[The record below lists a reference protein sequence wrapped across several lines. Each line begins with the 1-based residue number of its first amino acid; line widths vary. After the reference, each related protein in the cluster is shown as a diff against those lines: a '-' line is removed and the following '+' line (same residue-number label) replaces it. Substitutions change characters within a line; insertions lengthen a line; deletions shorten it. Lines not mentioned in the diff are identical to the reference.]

1 MAQKASDI
9 LRLFNQSKTDRTPL
23 QSHWQDAYDY
33 TYPQLGQGF
42 SGVQD
47 NGTADAKKAALLDST
62 GTDAT
67 RTLASALISGM
78 TPANAQWLN
87 LSVSGQDAMSAAG
100 HYLSQCAELVWK
112 NIHSSNYDSEV
123 YGSMLDFC
131 IAGAFCLFVDV
142 DRERGGFIFDQWP
155 LAECWWASS
164 TGRIVDTIFREHT
177 LTAAQAYEMF
187 GEKAG
192 EKVIETLR
200 KNPQEKCRYLHA
212 IGPRRMYQ
220 AGGMTA
226 INKPYYSV
234 QISMADS
241 LIVRESGFDEF
252 PVMVPRGTKIP
263 GTEYAT
269 GLVSDALPDIK
280 ELNELKRWE
289 KAAAELA
296 VAGMWIA
303 QDDGVLNPRTVK
315 IGPRK
320 VIVASTTDAMKPLL
334 TGSDFKVAFQSEAS
348 LQNNIRRTLMADVL
362 TMANGSGQMTATEV
376 NERMNIIRQQMAP
389 MYGRLQAEFLIPM
402 VERCFMLML
411 RNGALPTP
419 PDEMNDTDFHV
430 TFDNPLARAM
440 KLGQASAIQ
449 QAVGFVAQ
457 YSQVLPGIADNIDVD
472 AAARDLFATLGVPAD
487 IIKSSDDV
495 DKVRGQRAAAMQAQ
509 QAQQMQDQLGMQN
522 ASEQITAQN
531 APAAGVA

>member
-1 MAQKASDI
+1 MSQKANEI
-9 LRLFNQSKTDRTPL
+9 LRLFKQSQSDRTPI
-23 QSHWQDAYDY
+23 QNHWQDAYDF

-47 NGTADAKKAALLDST
+47 SGTADSKKAELLDST

-78 TPANAQWLN
+78 TPANSQWLQ
-87 LSVSGQDAMSAAG
+87 LSVSGQNDMTAAG
-100 HYLSQCAELVWK
+100 HYLSRCAEIVWK

-131 IAGAFCLFVDV
+131 IAGSFALFVDV

-164 TGRIVDTIFREHT
+164 NGRMVDTIFREHV
-177 LTAAQAYEMF
+177 LTAAQAYDAF
-187 GEKAG
+187 GENAG
-192 EKVIETLR
+192 EKVLAQMKT
-200 KNPQEKCRYLHA
+200 NPNQKCRYLHA

-220 AGGMTA
+220 VGGKTA
-226 INKPYYSV
+226 MNKPFYSV
-234 QISMADS
+234 QISMMDS
-241 LIVRESGFDEF
+241 EIVRESGFDEF

-289 KAAAELA
+289 RAAAELA

-315 IGPRK
+315 VGPRK
-320 VIVASTTDAMKPLL
+320 VIVASTVDAMKPLL
-334 TGSDFKVAFQSEAS
+334 TGSDFKVAFQSEAT

-362 TMANGSGQMTATEV
+362 TMANGSGSMTATEV

-411 RNGALPTP
+411 RAGALPPP
-419 PDEMNDTDFHV
+419 PDELSDTEFHV

-440 KLGQASAIQ
+440 KLGQAQAIQ

-457 YSQVLPGIADNIDVD
+457 YAQVLPTIMDNIDTD
-472 AAARDLFATLGVPAD
+472 AAARDLFTTLGVPAD

-495 DKVRGQRAAAMQAQ
+495 EKVRAQRALAQ
-509 QAQQMQDQLGMQN
+509 QAAQAQAMQDQLGMMNAQQQIQN
-522 ASEQITAQN
+522 QP
-531 APAAGVA
+531 PAAGVA